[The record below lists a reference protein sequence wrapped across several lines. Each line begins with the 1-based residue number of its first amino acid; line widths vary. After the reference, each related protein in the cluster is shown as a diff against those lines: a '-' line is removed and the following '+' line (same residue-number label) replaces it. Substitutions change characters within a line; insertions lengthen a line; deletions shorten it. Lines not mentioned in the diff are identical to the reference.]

1 MNDNSYIYVLVALLP
16 LAAGMVVFQ
25 VNPYHALLLRGVL
38 GAIAALVYTILG
50 AGDVGLTEALMGTLL
65 AITLYA
71 VTVRSSLVLRLGVIE
86 EGTEGDA
93 IPNDKTACEHS
104 KQSLYDRMTEGD
116 AIPNDKTAGHFKQLI
131 DDIRTVFEK
140 RHMRLELVPYAS
152 AQALQRALMEKEVH
166 AACSPEDQLEHR
178 GEAQLYN
185 TAIRVR
191 RVYDI
196 MQTELSSPGTT
207 LTYVNTP
214 DAEEKH

>member
-16 LAAGMVVFQ
+16 LAAGMLVFQ

-86 EGTEGDA
+86 GGIDNDA
-93 IPNDKTACEHS
+93 VSDDK
-104 KQSLYDRMTEGD
+104 
-116 AIPNDKTAGHFKQLI
+116 KTGHFQQVI
-131 DDIRTVFEK
+131 DDIRAVFKK
-140 RHMRLELVPYAS
+140 RHMRLELVPYGS
-152 AQALQRALMEKEVH
+152 AQALERALMEKEVH
-166 AACSPEDQLEHR
+166 AVCSPQEQLEQS
-178 GEAQLYN
+178 GEVQPYN
-185 TAIRVR
+185 TVIRVR

-196 MQTELSSPGTT
+196 MQTELASPRTT
-207 LTYVNTP
+207 LTYVSTP
-214 DAEEKH
+214 DVEEKH

>member
-16 LAAGMVVFQ
+16 LAAGMLVFQ

-86 EGTEGDA
+86 GGIENDA
-93 IPNDKTACEHS
+93 VSDEKS
-104 KQSLYDRMTEGD
+104 
-116 AIPNDKTAGHFKQLI
+116 AGHFKQVI
-131 DDIRTVFEK
+131 DDIRAVFKK
-140 RHMRLELVPYAS
+140 RHMRLEVVPYATP
-152 AQALQRALMEKEVH
+152 QALERALMEKEVH
-166 AACSPEDQLEHR
+166 AVCSPQEQLEQS
-178 GEAQLYN
+178 GEVQPYN
-185 TAIRVR
+185 TVIRVR

-196 MQTELSSPGTT
+196 MQTELASPGQ
-207 LTYVNTP
+207 P
-214 DAEEKH
+214 

>member
-38 GAIAALVYTILG
+38 GAIAALVYAILG
-50 AGDVGLTEALMGTLL
+50 AADVALTEALMGTLL

-93 IPNDKTACEHS
+93 IPNE
-104 KQSLYDRMTEGD
+104 
-116 AIPNDKTAGHFKQLI
+116 KTAGHFKQLI

-140 RHMRLELVPYAS
+140 RHMRLELVPYATT
-152 AQALQRALMEKEVH
+152 QALQRALMEKEVH
-166 AACSPEDQLEHR
+166 AACSPENQLEHS

-207 LTYVNTP
+207 LTYLNTP
-214 DAEEKH
+214 DAEDKH

>member
-16 LAAGMVVFQ
+16 LAAGMLVFQ

-86 EGTEGDA
+86 GGIDNDA
-93 IPNDKTACEHS
+93 VSDDK
-104 KQSLYDRMTEGD
+104 
-116 AIPNDKTAGHFKQLI
+116 KTGHFQQVI
-131 DDIRTVFEK
+131 DDFRAVFKK

-152 AQALQRALMEKEVH
+152 AQALERALMEKEVH
-166 AACSPEDQLEHR
+166 AVCSPQEQLEQS
-178 GEAQLYN
+178 GEVQPYN
-185 TAIRVR
+185 TVIRVR

-196 MQTELSSPGTT
+196 MQTELASPRTT
-207 LTYVNTP
+207 LTYVSTP
-214 DAEEKH
+214 DVEEKH

>member
-16 LAAGMVVFQ
+16 LAAGMLVFQ

-71 VTVRSSLVLRLGVIE
+71 VTVRSSLVLRLGVIDN
-86 EGTEGDA
+86 GIGD
-93 IPNDKTACEHS
+93 
-104 KQSLYDRMTEGD
+104 D
-116 AIPNDKTAGHFKQLI
+116 AVSDEKSAGHFKQVI
-131 DDIRTVFEK
+131 DDIRTVFKK
-140 RHMRLELVPYAS
+140 RHMRLEVVPYAT

-166 AACSPEDQLEHR
+166 AVCSPQNQQEYS
-178 GEAQLYN
+178 GEVPAYN

-196 MQTELSSPGTT
+196 MQTELASPGTT

-214 DAEEKH
+214 DVEEKH

>member
-16 LAAGMVVFQ
+16 LAAGMLVFQ

-86 EGTEGDA
+86 AGIENDA
-93 IPNDKTACEHS
+93 VSDDK
-104 KQSLYDRMTEGD
+104 
-116 AIPNDKTAGHFKQLI
+116 KTGHFQQVI
-131 DDIRTVFEK
+131 DDIRAVFKK
-140 RHMRLELVPYAS
+140 RHMRLELVPYATP
-152 AQALQRALMEKEVH
+152 QALERALMEKEVH
-166 AACSPEDQLEHR
+166 AVCSLQEQLEES
-178 GEAQLYN
+178 GEVQPYN
-185 TAIRVR
+185 TVIRVR

-196 MQTELSSPGTT
+196 MQTELASPQTT

-214 DAEEKH
+214 DVEEKH

>member
-16 LAAGMVVFQ
+16 LAAGMLVFQ

-71 VTVRSSLVLRLGVIE
+71 VTVRSSLVLRLGVIDN
-86 EGTEGDA
+86 GIGDDA
-93 IPNDKTACEHS
+93 ISDEK
-104 KQSLYDRMTEGD
+104 
-116 AIPNDKTAGHFKQLI
+116 IAGHFKQVI
-131 DDIRTVFEK
+131 DDIRAVFKK
-140 RHMRLELVPYAS
+140 RHMRLEVVPYAT

-166 AACSPEDQLEHR
+166 AVCSPQNQQEYS
-178 GEAQLYN
+178 GEVAPYQ

-196 MQTELSSPGTT
+196 MQTELASPGTT

-214 DAEEKH
+214 DVEEKH

>member
-16 LAAGMVVFQ
+16 LAAGMLVFQ

-71 VTVRSSLVLRLGVIE
+71 VTVRSSLVLRLGVIQGGIE
-86 EGTEGDA
+86 NDA
-93 IPNDKTACEHS
+93 VSDDK
-104 KQSLYDRMTEGD
+104 
-116 AIPNDKTAGHFKQLI
+116 KTGHFQQVI
-131 DDIRTVFEK
+131 DDIRAVFKK
-140 RHMRLELVPYAS
+140 RHMRLELVPYATP
-152 AQALQRALMEKEVH
+152 QALERALMEKEVH
-166 AACSPEDQLEHR
+166 AVCSPQEQLEQS
-178 GEAQLYN
+178 GEVQPYN
-185 TAIRVR
+185 TVIRVR

-196 MQTELSSPGTT
+196 MQTELASPRTT

-214 DAEEKH
+214 EIEENH

>member
-16 LAAGMVVFQ
+16 LAACMLVFQ

-71 VTVRSSLVLRLGVIE
+71 VTVRSSLVLRLGVME
-86 EGTEGDA
+86 NGMEGDA
-93 IPNDKTACEHS
+93 VSDDK
-104 KQSLYDRMTEGD
+104 M
-116 AIPNDKTAGHFKQLI
+116 AGHFQQVI
-131 DDIRTVFEK
+131 DDFRAIFK
-140 RHMRLELVPYAS
+140 KHHMRLEVLPYATT
-152 AQALQRALMEKEVH
+152 QALHRALMEKEVH
-166 AACSPEDQLEHR
+166 AVFSPQEQLEPSS
-178 GEAQLYN
+178 ETPPYN
-185 TAIRVR
+185 TEIRVR
-191 RVYDI
+191 RVYEI

-214 DAEEKH
+214 DVEEKH

>member
-16 LAAGMVVFQ
+16 LAAGMLVFQ

-86 EGTEGDA
+86 GGID
-93 IPNDKTACEHS
+93 NDVVSDDKKT
-104 KQSLYDRMTEGD
+104 
-116 AIPNDKTAGHFKQLI
+116 GHFQQVI
-131 DDIRTVFEK
+131 DDFRAVFKK

-152 AQALQRALMEKEVH
+152 AQALERALMEKEVH
-166 AACSPEDQLEHR
+166 AVCSPQEQLEQT
-178 GEAQLYN
+178 GEVQPYN
-185 TAIRVR
+185 TVIRVR

-196 MQTELSSPGTT
+196 MQTELASPRTT

-214 DAEEKH
+214 DVEEKH

>member
-25 VNPYHALLLRGVL
+25 VNPYHALVLRGVL

-71 VTVRSSLVLRLGVIE
+71 VTVRSSFVLRLGVIE
-86 EGTEGDA
+86 EG
-93 IPNDKTACEHS
+93 
-104 KQSLYDRMTEGD
+104 TEGD

-152 AQALQRALMEKEVH
+152 ARALQRALMEKEVH
-166 AACSPEDQLEHR
+166 AACSPENQLEHS

-214 DAEEKH
+214 DAEDKH

>member
-16 LAAGMVVFQ
+16 LAACMLVFQ

-71 VTVRSSLVLRLGVIE
+71 VTVRSSLVLRLGIIE
-86 EGTEGDA
+86 NGREGDA
-93 IPNDKTACEHS
+93 IADEKS
-104 KQSLYDRMTEGD
+104 
-116 AIPNDKTAGHFKQLI
+116 AGHFKQVI
-131 DDIRTVFEK
+131 DDIRAVFKK
-140 RHMRLELVPYAS
+140 RHMRLELVPYAT

-166 AACSPEDQLEHR
+166 AVCSPQEQLEQS
-178 GEAQLYN
+178 GEVQPYN

-196 MQTELSSPGTT
+196 MQTELASPGTT

-214 DAEEKH
+214 DVEEKH

>member
-16 LAAGMVVFQ
+16 LAAGMLVFQ

-86 EGTEGDA
+86 GGIENDA
-93 IPNDKTACEHS
+93 VSDDK
-104 KQSLYDRMTEGD
+104 
-116 AIPNDKTAGHFKQLI
+116 KTGHFQQVI
-131 DDIRTVFEK
+131 DDIRAVFKK
-140 RHMRLELVPYAS
+140 RHMRLELVPYATP
-152 AQALQRALMEKEVH
+152 QALERALMEKEVH
-166 AACSPEDQLEHR
+166 AVCSPQEQLEQS
-178 GEAQLYN
+178 GEVQPYN
-185 TAIRVR
+185 TVIRVR

-196 MQTELSSPGTT
+196 MQTELASPGTT

-214 DAEEKH
+214 DVEEKH

>member
-16 LAAGMVVFQ
+16 LAAGMLVFQ

-86 EGTEGDA
+86 GGIENDA
-93 IPNDKTACEHS
+93 VSDEKS
-104 KQSLYDRMTEGD
+104 
-116 AIPNDKTAGHFKQLI
+116 AGHFKQVI
-131 DDIRTVFEK
+131 DDIRAVFKK
-140 RHMRLELVPYAS
+140 RHMRLEVVPYATP
-152 AQALQRALMEKEVH
+152 QALERALMEKEVH
-166 AACSPEDQLEHR
+166 AVCSPQEQLEQS
-178 GEAQLYN
+178 GEVQPYN
-185 TAIRVR
+185 TVIRVR

-196 MQTELSSPGTT
+196 MQTELASPRTT

-214 DAEEKH
+214 DVEEKH

>member
-16 LAAGMVVFQ
+16 LAACMLVFQ

-86 EGTEGDA
+86 NAIGGDA
-93 IPNDKTACEHS
+93 VSDEKS
-104 KQSLYDRMTEGD
+104 
-116 AIPNDKTAGHFKQLI
+116 AGNFKQVI
-131 DDIRTVFEK
+131 DDIRTVFKK
-140 RHMRLELVPYAS
+140 RHMRLEVVPYAT

-166 AACSPEDQLEHR
+166 AVCAPQNQQEHS
-178 GEAQLYN
+178 GEAQPYN

-196 MQTELSSPGTT
+196 MQTELASPGTT

-214 DAEEKH
+214 DVEEKH

>member
-16 LAAGMVVFQ
+16 LAAGMLVFQ

-71 VTVRSSLVLRLGVIE
+71 VTVRSSLVLRVGVIE
-86 EGTEGDA
+86 NGIGNDA
-93 IPNDKTACEHS
+93 IAD
-104 KQSLYDRMTEGD
+104 
-116 AIPNDKTAGHFKQLI
+116 DKTAGHFKQVI
-131 DDIRTVFEK
+131 DDIRTVFKK
-140 RHMRLELVPYAS
+140 RHMRLELVPYAT
-152 AQALQRALMEKEVH
+152 AKALQRALMEKEVH
-166 AACSPEDQLEHR
+166 AVCSPQERLEQS
-178 GEAQLYN
+178 GEVQPYN

-196 MQTELSSPGTT
+196 MQTELASPGTT
-207 LTYVNTP
+207 LTYVNIP
-214 DAEEKH
+214 DVEEKH

>member
-16 LAAGMVVFQ
+16 LAAGMLVFQ

-86 EGTEGDA
+86 GGIE
-93 IPNDKTACEHS
+93 NDPVSDDKKT
-104 KQSLYDRMTEGD
+104 
-116 AIPNDKTAGHFKQLI
+116 GHFQQVI
-131 DDIRTVFEK
+131 DDIRAVFKK
-140 RHMRLELVPYAS
+140 RHMRLELVPYATP
-152 AQALQRALMEKEVH
+152 QALERALMEKEVH
-166 AACSPEDQLEHR
+166 AVCSPQEQLEQS
-178 GEAQLYN
+178 GEVQPYN
-185 TAIRVR
+185 TVIRVR

-196 MQTELSSPGTT
+196 MQTELASPGTT

-214 DAEEKH
+214 DVEEKH

>member
-1 MNDNSYIYVLVALLP
+1 MNDSSYIYVLVALLP
-16 LAAGMVVFQ
+16 LAAGMLVFQ

-38 GAIAALVYTILG
+38 GAIAALVYAILG

-86 EGTEGDA
+86 DGIKGDA
-93 IPNDKTACEHS
+93 VSDGKTE
-104 KQSLYDRMTEGD
+104 
-116 AIPNDKTAGHFKQLI
+116 GHFKELI

-140 RHMRLELVPYAS
+140 RQMRLEVVPYAT
-152 AQALQRALMEKEVH
+152 AQALQRALIEKEVH
-166 AACSPEDQLEHR
+166 AACSPQSQLEQS
-178 GEAQLYN
+178 GETQPYN

-214 DAEEKH
+214 DPEDKH

>member
-25 VNPYHALLLRGVL
+25 VNPYHALVLRGVL

-86 EGTEGDA
+86 EGTEG
-93 IPNDKTACEHS
+93 
-104 KQSLYDRMTEGD
+104 EGD

-152 AQALQRALMEKEVH
+152 TQALQRALMEKEVH
-166 AACSPEDQLEHR
+166 AACSPQDQLEQS

-214 DAEEKH
+214 DAEDKH

>member
-16 LAAGMVVFQ
+16 LAACMLVFQ

-86 EGTEGDA
+86 NGIGEDA
-93 IPNDKTACEHS
+93 VSDEKS
-104 KQSLYDRMTEGD
+104 
-116 AIPNDKTAGHFKQLI
+116 AGHFKQVI
-131 DDIRTVFEK
+131 DDIRTVFKK
-140 RHMRLELVPYAS
+140 RHMRLELVPYAT
-152 AQALQRALMEKEVH
+152 AKALQRALMEKEVH
-166 AACSPEDQLEHR
+166 AVCSPQNQQEYS
-178 GEAQLYN
+178 GEVAPYQ

-196 MQTELSSPGTT
+196 MQTELASPGTT

-214 DAEEKH
+214 DVEEKH